1 MRKQL
6 LHRARRMRPQ
16 QTGRAQSARR
26 GALLWFSAL
35 ASAGPSPVY
44 LDCVLD
50 LSGPAICYQRWT
62 FPELLLS
69 EGGYVSDAKYT
80 AAPWTFQDWAHGPC
94 FQIMRVG
101 HRE

>member
-1 MRKQL
+1 ML
-6 LHRARRMRPQ
+6 CCWPPSVTTSVTAAVAPF
-16 QTGRAQSARR
+16 AAA
-26 GALLWFSAL
+26 GALPWFSAL
-35 ASAGPSPVY
+35 ASAGPSPAY

-50 LSGPAICYQRWT
+50 LSGPAIRYQRST

-80 AAPWTFQDWAHGPC
+80 AATWTFQDWAHAPC
-94 FQIMRVG
+94 FEIMRVG